1 MAKALSDAGKDV
13 TYLEFPDEIHGFVL
27 EANRIR
33 WYEALIA
40 FFEKNLAPRERVQ
53 TTAAAAAEPAP

>member
-1 MAKALSDAGKDV
+1 MRSGRVSEVRRRTTRWSRDPAL
-13 TYLEFPDEIHGFVL
+13 LL

-40 FFEKNLAPRERVQ
+40 FFEKHLAPRPAGG
-53 TTAAAAAEPAP
+53 AASPAS